1 MTVLVTGASGFL
13 GAATAARLRERG
25 LTVIGIDIV
34 PPRGKKPHPDDCL
47 VDITDGE
54 ALLQLVRQTR
64 PEFLINYAARADISF
79 SARATDYRPNIDGV
93 ANLLRAVQ
101 EVGTIRRAI
110 WISTQLVSRIGRVPV
125 TDTDYGPD
133 TTYGDSKVVT
143 EQMVR
148 LLEGGG
154 TEWIIGRPTTVWG
167 PGMSDHYLTLL
178 KYLER
183 GLYFHIGLDQYP
195 KSFSFIY
202 NSAFQVERLLFAE
215 KQLVHGRT
223 FYLADY
229 QPIDLKSWC
238 NSLAREMGARPPIT
252 IPVWTGR
259 LLARAGDILNATV
272 APSFKFNSFRLRN
285 ILTPYV
291 FDVSDL
297 ENITGPL
304 PYSFEDSIRLTV
316 EWYRSLV
323 HSNGAGA
330 AGSIKL

>member
-1 MTVLVTGASGFL
+1 
-13 GAATAARLRERG
+13 
-25 LTVIGIDIV
+25 
-34 PPRGKKPHPDDCL
+34 

-54 ALLQLVRQTR
+54 ALRQLVRQTR

-93 ANLLRAVQ
+93 ANLLRVVREA
-101 EVGTIRRAI
+101 GTIRRAI
-110 WISTQLVSRIGRVPV
+110 WISTQLVSRVGRVPV

-143 EQMVR
+143 ELMVR
-148 LLEGGG
+148 LLDGGG
-154 TEWIIGRPTTVWG
+154 IEWVIGRPTTVWG

-183 GLYFHIGLDQYP
+183 GLYFHIGSAPNP

-202 NSAFQVERLLFAE
+202 NSAFQVERLLFADR
-215 KQLVHGRT
+215 QLVHART

-229 QPIDLKSWC
+229 QPIDLRSWC

-272 APSFKFNSFRLRN
+272 QPSFKLNSFRLRN

-291 FDVSDL
+291 FDVSEL
-297 ENITGPL
+297 ERVTGPL
-304 PYSFEDSIRLTV
+304 PYSFDESIRSTV
-316 EWYRSLV
+316 NWYRGLNSSGGTRV
-323 HSNGAGA
+323 
-330 AGSIKL
+330 